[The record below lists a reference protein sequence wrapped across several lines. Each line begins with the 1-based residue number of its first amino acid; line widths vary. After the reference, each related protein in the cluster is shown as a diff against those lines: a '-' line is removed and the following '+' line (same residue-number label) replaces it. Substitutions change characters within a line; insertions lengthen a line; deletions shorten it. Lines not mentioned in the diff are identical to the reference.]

1 MTNPPFGSAIPI
13 TDRGILDVVKEE
25 AETVTRNGRT
35 VTRTLRRREK
45 IVDDDLPEIAERYR
59 AFRREHPEPC

>member
-1 MTNPPFGSAIPI
+1 M
-13 TDRGILDVVKEE
+13 VKEE
-25 AETVTRNGRT
+25 AETVTRKGRT